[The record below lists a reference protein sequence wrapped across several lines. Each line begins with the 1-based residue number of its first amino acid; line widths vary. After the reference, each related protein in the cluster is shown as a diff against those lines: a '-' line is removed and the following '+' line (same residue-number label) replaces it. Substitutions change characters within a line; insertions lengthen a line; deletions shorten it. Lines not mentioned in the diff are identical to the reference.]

1 MWNHTC
7 QDTVLSSKFIL
18 CLINPMP
25 QDPIKDLG
33 PLPLETSHQL
43 IKPLQ
48 NTIISSRIKD
58 AKPRVQSK
66 RIETADKEPG
76 TPTIRTKW
84 EDTVQTCKWDMVLKD
99 TGATVK
105 DMVNL
110 VQTVHRE
117 AMVALKHNRHTV
129 DMLVTD
135 MAICTDNSKQYLAVL
150 QANSNTV
157 EATLHLLPLAVALEV
172 TRTPGRD
179 TILTKDKLI
188 VYKKRWMKMM

>member
-33 PLPLETSHQL
+33 SLPLKTSRQL

-66 RIETADKEPG
+66 RIETAGKELG
-76 TPTIRTKW
+76 TLTIRTKW
-84 EDTVQTCKWDMVLKD
+84 ADTRTCKWDMVPKQD
-99 TGATVK
+99 TGATVT
-105 DMVNL
+105 DMVPTKHKGMGNSKDTVNL
-110 VQTVHRE
+110 ALTVHRE
-117 AMVALKHNRHTV
+117 ATVVHKHNRPTV

-135 MAICTDNSKQYLAVL
+135 MAICTDNSKQYLAVP
-150 QANSNTV
+150 QVINMPTA
-157 EATLHLLPLAVALEV
+157 
-172 TRTPGRD
+172 
-179 TILTKDKLI
+179 I
-188 VYKKRWMKMM
+188 RWRQPYIYCR

>member
-58 AKPRVQSK
+58 VKPRVQSK

-84 EDTVQTCKWDMVLKD
+84 EDTVQTCKWDMVLKQD
-99 TGATVK
+99 TGAT
-105 DMVNL
+105 
-110 VQTVHRE
+110 
-117 AMVALKHNRHTV
+117 VALKHNRHTV